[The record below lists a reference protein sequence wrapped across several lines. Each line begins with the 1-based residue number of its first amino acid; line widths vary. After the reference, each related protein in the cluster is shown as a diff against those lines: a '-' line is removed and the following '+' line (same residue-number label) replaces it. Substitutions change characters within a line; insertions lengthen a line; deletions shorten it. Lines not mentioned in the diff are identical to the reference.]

1 MFEILL
7 IDLDDTILDFKKQ
20 EHVAIRKTLRDAGLE
35 PTEVVCARY
44 SQINDWHWKQLE
56 KGTITRDEVL
66 YGRFRVL
73 FGEMGIDADPVATSQ
88 AYMENLGSGHYFLPG
103 AEEAIRS
110 LGQKYRVFLASN
122 GTSVVQKRRIKSA
135 GLEEMVEGIFISQD
149 AGVNKPGKGFFDYC
163 FAHIPDFDIP
173 KVLMVGD
180 SLSSDILGGQNAGI
194 PTCWV
199 APKDKV
205 CTLEK
210 QPDYRI
216 ESITELETLLASL

>member
-7 IDLDDTILDFKKQ
+7 IDLDDTILDFHMQ
-20 EHVAIRKTLRDAGLE
+20 EHVAIRKTLAEAGLE
-35 PTEVVCARY
+35 PTDAVCARY

-56 KGTITRDEVL
+56 KGLITRDEVL
-66 YGRFRVL
+66 HGRFRVL
-73 FGEMGIDADPVATSQ
+73 FAEMGIDADPAQTAY
-88 AYMENLGSGHYFLPG
+88 AYMENLGEGHYFLPG
-103 AEEAIRS
+103 AKEAIAA

-122 GTSVVQKRRIKSA
+122 GTASVQNRRIDSA
-135 GLEEMVEGIFISQD
+135 GLRELVEGIFISQD
-149 AGVNKPGKGFFDYC
+149 VGVNKPGKGYFDYC
-163 FAHIPDFDIP
+163 FAHIPDFDIQ
-173 KVLMVGD
+173 KTLMVGD

-199 APKDKV
+199 APRDKV

-216 ESITELETLLASL
+216 CSITELEQLLASL

>member
-20 EHVAIRKTLRDAGLE
+20 EHVAIRKTLQDAGLE
-35 PTEVVCARY
+35 PTEEVCARY

-56 KGTITRDEVL
+56 KGLITRDEVL
-66 YGRFRVL
+66 HGRFRVL
-73 FGEMGIDADPVATSQ
+73 FAEMGIEADAANTAL

-122 GTSVVQKRRIKSA
+122 GTSSVQRRRIESA
-135 GLEEMVEGIFISQD
+135 GLENLVEGIFISQD
-149 AGVNKPGKGFFDYC
+149 IGVNKPGKGYFDYC
-163 FAHIPDFDIP
+163 FAHIPNFDSQ

-199 APKDKV
+199 AQKDKV
-205 CTLEK
+205 CTLEQ
-210 QPDYRI
+210 QPTYRI
-216 ESITELETLLASL
+216 ESIMQLESLLETL

>member
-163 FAHIPDFDIP
+163 FAHIPDFDIQ
-173 KVLMVGD
+173 KVWMVGD

>member
-35 PTEVVCARY
+35 PTEAVCTRY

-163 FAHIPDFDIP
+163 FAHIPNFDIQ

-199 APKDKV
+199 APKEKV

-210 QPDYRI
+210 QPTYRI
-216 ESITELETLLASL
+216 ESITQLETLLSAL

>member
-163 FAHIPDFDIP
+163 FAHIPDFDIQ

>member
-20 EHVAIRKTLRDAGLE
+20 EYVAIRKTLSDAGLE
-35 PTEVVCARY
+35 PTEAVCARY

-56 KGTITRDEVL
+56 KGAMTRDEVL

-73 FGEMGIDADPVATSQ
+73 FEEMGIHANPVHTSE

-103 AEEAIRS
+103 AEAAIRS

-122 GTSVVQKRRIKSA
+122 GTSVVQKRRIASA
-135 GLEEMVEGIFISQD
+135 GLEGLVEGIFISQD

-163 FAHIPDFDIP
+163 FARIPNFDIQ

-199 APKDKV
+199 APEEKS

-210 QPDYRI
+210 APTYRI
-216 ESITELETLLASL
+216 ESITQLEALLENL

>member
-1 MFEILL
+1 MIEFLFL
-7 IDLDDTILDFKKQ
+7 DLDDTILDFHKA
-20 EHVAIRKTLRDAGLE
+20 ERIAISKTIREFGVE
-35 PTEVVCARY
+35 PTEEILALY
-44 SQINDWHWKQLE
+44 HGINKWHWEQLE
-56 KGTITRDEVL
+56 LGKLTRAEVL
-66 YGRFRVL
+66 VNRFGVL
-73 FGEMGIDADPVATSQ
+73 FEKLGVQVDAPKCAKAYEVNLSQ
-88 AYMENLGSGHYFLPG
+88 GHWFLPG
-103 AEEAIRS
+103 AEEAICS

-163 FAHIPDFDIP
+163 FAHIPNFDIQ

-199 APKDKV
+199 APKEKV

-210 QPDYRI
+210 QPTYRI
-216 ESITELETLLASL
+216 ESITQLETLLASL

>member
-7 IDLDDTILDFKKQ
+7 IDLDDTVLDFKKQ

-35 PTEVVCARY
+35 PTEEVCARY

-56 KGTITRDEVL
+56 KGAITRDEVL
-66 YGRFRVL
+66 HGRFRVL
-73 FGEMGIDADPVATSQ
+73 FAEMGIQADPVATAY
-88 AYMENLGSGHYFLPG
+88 AYMENLGEGHYFLPG
-103 AEEAIRS
+103 AEDAIRS

-122 GTSVVQKRRIKSA
+122 GTSSVQNRRIESA
-135 GLEEMVEGIFISQD
+135 GLKHMVEGIFISQD
-149 AGVNKPGKGFFDYC
+149 VGVNKPAKGYFDYC
-163 FAHIPDFDIP
+163 FAHIPDFDI
-173 KVLMVGD
+173 KKALMVGD

-199 APKDKV
+199 APKEKV

-210 QPDYRI
+210 QPTYRI
-216 ESITELETLLASL
+216 ESITQLGSLLETL

>member
-149 AGVNKPGKGFFDYC
+149 TGVNKPGKGFFDYC
-163 FAHIPDFDIP
+163 FAHIPDFDIQ

-199 APKDKV
+199 APKEKV

>member
-20 EHVAIRKTLRDAGLE
+20 EYVAIRKTLADAGLE
-35 PTEVVCARY
+35 PTEAVCARY

-56 KGTITRDEVL
+56 KGAITRDEVL

-73 FGEMGIDADPVATSQ
+73 FQEMDIAADPISTSK
-88 AYMENLGSGHYFLPG
+88 AYMENLGSGHFFLPG

-122 GTSVVQKRRIKSA
+122 GTSVVQKRRIASA
-135 GLEEMVEGIFISQD
+135 GLEKLVEGIFISQD

-163 FAHIPDFDIP
+163 FAHISNFDMQ

-199 APKDKV
+199 APEEKS

-210 QPDYRI
+210 APTYRI
-216 ESITELETLLASL
+216 ESITQLEALLESL